1 MIRKIVAVVL
11 KLVSDDFELQLQ
23 CNISMVTY
31 FPQKKVQKM
40 SRFYKPVK
48 TAAQKY
54 RGKNTSHR
62 CAIIT
67 CTGVSCLSTAACMYR
82 GFNSRVL
89 HGTRKI
95 PSVPV
100 KEIRLLPSF
109 FMLKDCLTV
118 RFVQKCIRSFSLYT

>member
-54 RGKNTSHR
+54 RGKITSHR

-67 CTGVSCLSTAACMYR
+67 CTAVSCLSTAACMYR
-82 GFNSRVL
+82 GFNRFIKTDKRSDFRCFSKRWYFSEKTVL
-89 HGTRKI
+89 TAI
-95 PSVPV
+95 LF
-100 KEIRLLPSF
+100 ENF
-109 FMLKDCLTV
+109 FPWV
-118 RFVQKCIRSFSLYT
+118 AYTL